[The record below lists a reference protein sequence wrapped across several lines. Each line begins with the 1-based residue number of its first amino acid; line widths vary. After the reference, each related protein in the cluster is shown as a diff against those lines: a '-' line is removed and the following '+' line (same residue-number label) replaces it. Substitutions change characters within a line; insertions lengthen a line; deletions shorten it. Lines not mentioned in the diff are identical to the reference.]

1 MKERKVSYAKTTFPR
16 KIGLPYFPISVLS
29 NFNLHQPL
37 LYLCRILLD
46 DPELYFTE
54 PLRLPQ
60 PKAAVDPEYVE
71 DPLPHKIRNDD
82 DDDDVEECI
91 ADIRSLLLWG
101 EKSSNPHLLSMMTFE
116 M

>member
-1 MKERKVSYAKTTFPR
+1 
-16 KIGLPYFPISVLS
+16 
-29 NFNLHQPL
+29 
-37 LYLCRILLD
+37 LYLCRILVE

-60 PKAAVDPEYVE
+60 PKAAVDPEQVE
-71 DPLPHKIRNDD
+71 DPQPHKIREDYVNDD

-101 EKSSNPHLLSMMTFE
+101 EKSFE
-116 M
+116 PPPPFDEDI